1 MKNYLEANLNALKK
15 VNTILADMIEKDTNH
30 YPFLDIKHNED
41 FSNLFIK
48 TNNRVNSAYGIEN
61 QITSIQEQAKKIQ
74 MHNDSGTVL
83 IGMGLG
89 HFVADLCDEKEE
101 KHILIVVETIPYL
114 IKEAFT
120 LYDFSKYIK
129 NGTLLISCPDKIEF
143 QMVMG
148 MIESNCV
155 VKEWN
160 IISEPYTMLLPECY
174 SELTIYVSDLINQ
187 IRCNTGTVMG
197 NGKLI
202 AQNDIKNLPYI
213 LSSWGIDELKEMFK
227 DRPAVIVSTGPSLRK
242 NIHCLKQ
249 HRDRII
255 IICVAQALRILLS
268 YDIVP
273 DFACTVDFGEV
284 NYEHF
289 KGLMDCGVPL
299 IALNR
304 CYYKILQ
311 EWKGQKI
318 IVTSPAN
325 PLIKN
330 ISSFLGDYGY
340 VEQGGSVSHMAV
352 GSAIKMGCNPIILIG
367 QDLAYENN
375 LSHNPNADA
384 SGTVNI
390 SDDGLIKWN
399 VDDPNSI
406 LKTQDCIMGIVQ
418 EVPGYL
424 ENSVKTNIGLLSF
437 ITSFEHIF
445 KRYDKI
451 TFINSTEGGADIKGA
466 KNITLR
472 DALRKYTPYALF
484 KTKLIKLMDSEPD
497 VMERCKQVKELLTND
512 IKELEDIIIY
522 SNSALTYTNLAI
534 KFFNAKRKLR
544 KYLDLNS
551 EESNKAH
558 ELAKKNDLLSI
569 AIYYAS
575 REIYAK
581 ELFVDGAYA
590 HISKDKKDFL
600 TRVDRNKLILNAA
613 IKESTELLKLYKLA
627 KEITTTIEEYYIC
640 GGDDNYVLR
649 NMVIEDYHIVGVKE
663 ELNKKTELS
672 YNLDQAEE
680 YFNKG
685 NFSYP
690 FLEANKALDY
700 FKKNKVDYKKE
711 IDKVKY
717 ILHKAI
723 MMRKDT
729 IDEAEKLFVNSKIRE
744 RLIVKELIEKS
755 IKLSKEAIKL
765 SDEKLKQDEF
775 QKAMNLIK
783 EAHKLMPENEL
794 VLWGLATINFFLKN
808 IDDSIKWYNL
818 LITKYPVNY
827 RYQYEYG
834 NVLLNVEPEKG
845 IQEILSVMNKTNQ
858 FDHFFKHIGK
868 FYYLKSDFEKAALYY
883 EQYIDKFPADYEVLK
898 TLADCYQQLTNYKVY
913 KIMVDKYKNL
923 TGENI
928 DNYWWR
934 NALGEI
940 GKDLIEKE
948 NA

>member
-1 MKNYLEANLNALKK
+1 MKNYLENNLNALKK
-15 VNTILADMIEKDTNH
+15 VNTILADIIEKSVNN
-30 YPFLDIKHNED
+30 YPFLDIKHND
-41 FSNLFIK
+41 PFSNLFIK
-48 TNNRVNSAYGIEN
+48 MNNKINSAYGIEN
-61 QITSIQEQAKKIQ
+61 QINGIEEQAERIK
-74 MHNDSGTVL
+74 MTNDSGTVL
-83 IGMGLG
+83 IGIGLG
-89 HFVADLCDEKEE
+89 HFAHALCIRKEE
-101 KHILIVVETIPYL
+101 KHIIVIVETIPYL
-114 IKEAFT
+114 IKEAFA

-129 NGTLLISCPDKIEF
+129 NGTFLIACPDQIEF
-143 QMVMG
+143 QMIIG

-155 VKEWN
+155 IKEWN
-160 IISEPYTMLLPECY
+160 IIAEPYTTLLPELY
-174 SELTIYVSDLINQ
+174 SELTIYVGDLINQ

-197 NGKLI
+197 NGKII

-213 LSSWGIDELKEMFK
+213 LSSWGIDELKDMFK
-227 DRPAVIVSTGPSLRK
+227 NRPAVIVSTGPSLRK

-249 HRDRII
+249 YKDRVI

-289 KGLMDCGVPL
+289 KGLMNCGVPL

-311 EWKGQKI
+311 EWEGQKI
-318 IVTSPAN
+318 IVTSPNN

-330 ISSFLGDYGY
+330 TASFLGEYGY

-384 SGTVNI
+384 SGKVNI

-406 LKTQDCIMGIVQ
+406 LKNQECIMGTVQ
-418 EVPGYL
+418 EVSGYL
-424 ENSVKTNIGLLSF
+424 ESNVNTNIGLLSF

-445 KRYDKI
+445 KRYEKI

-466 KNITLR
+466 KNIVLR
-472 DALRKYTPYALF
+472 DALRKYTQYTLF
-484 KTKLIKLMDSEPD
+484 KTELRKLMNKEPD
-497 VMERCKQVKELLTND
+497 IMTRCKKVKELLTND
-512 IKELEDIIIY
+512 IKELEDIIIH
-522 SNSALTYTNLAI
+522 SNNALMHSNQAVR
-534 KFFNAKRKLR
+534 FFNAKRKLKR
-544 KYLDLNS
+544 YLDLNS

-575 REIYAK
+575 RQIYAK
-581 ELFVDGAYA
+581 ELFVDGAYD

-600 TRVDRNKLILNAA
+600 IRVDRNKLILNAT

-627 KEITTTIEEYYIC
+627 IEIITTIEEYYTV
-640 GGDDNYVLR
+640 GGDDKYVLK
-649 NMVIEDYHIVGVKE
+649 NIVIDDYHVIKVKE
-663 ELNKKTELS
+663 ELNQKIEIP
-672 YNLDQAEE
+672 YNLEQVEE
-680 YFNKG
+680 YFRKR

-690 FLEANKALDY
+690 LLEANKALDY
-700 FKKNKVDYKKE
+700 FKKYNIDDKKE
-711 IDKVKY
+711 IDRVKN
-717 ILHKAI
+717 ILHRAI
-723 MMRKDT
+723 MMRKET
-729 IDEAEKLFVNSKIRE
+729 IDEAEKLFTKSKIRE
-744 RLIVKELIEKS
+744 RIAVKELIEKS
-755 IKLSKEAIKL
+755 IKCSKEAIKL
-765 SDEKLKQDEF
+765 SNEKLKQDEF
-775 QKAMNLIK
+775 EKAMSLIK

-808 IDDSIKWYNL
+808 IDDSIKWYNV
-818 LITKYPVNY
+818 LIGKYPANY

-845 IQEILSVMNKTNQ
+845 IKEILSVMAKTNQ

-868 FYYLKSDFEKAALYY
+868 FYYLKSDFEKATLYY
-883 EQYIDKFPADYEVLK
+883 KQYHDKFPADYEVIKILI
-898 TLADCYQQLTNYKVY
+898 DCYEQLKNYNLF
-913 KIMVDKYKNL
+913 KIMADKYKVL
-923 TGENI
+923 TGEVV
-928 DNYWWR
+928 DDSWSR

-940 GKDLIEKE
+940 GKDLLEKE
-948 NA
+948 E